1 MRATICGPS
10 RCSCSR
16 AGGVIVERGEV
27 AADTDPRMVL
37 EMAAS
42 SIYFRVLFTDDPVDA
57 DLIAHIARRTI
68 RAFT

>member
-1 MRATICGPS
+1 M
-10 RCSCSR
+10 
-16 AGGVIVERGEV
+16 IVERGEV